1 MLKKS
6 ILVALVGVVSLS
18 GVSSIYANNV
28 VNTNQSSIVVPYMDY
43 INDATVGLK
52 ITSSGEAQVTSS
64 IVGYSSSVDKVKI
77 EATLQ
82 QCKNGQWTDL
92 KKWSKSYNSY
102 KGNLGEIYQVSK
114 GYSYRIVTKFTAYS
128 GSKTE
133 TQTVTGSEVMYK

>member
-28 VNTNQSSIVVPYMDY
+28 VNTNDSKIVVPYMDY

-52 ITSSGEAQVTSS
+52 ITSGGEAQVTSS
-64 IVGYSSSVDKVKI
+64 IVGYSSLVDKVKI

-82 QCKNGQWTDL
+82 QYKNGSWTDL
-92 KKWSKSYNSY
+92 KTWTKFYSSY
-102 KGNLGEIYQVSK
+102 KGNLGETYQVSK
-114 GYSYRIVTKFTAYS
+114 GYSYRVVTKFTAYS
-128 GSKTE
+128 GSKSE
-133 TQTVTGSEVMYK
+133 TQTVTGSETKY

>member
-28 VNTNQSSIVVPYMDY
+28 VNTNDSKIVVPYMDY

-52 ITSSGEAQVTSS
+52 ITSGGEAQVTSS
-64 IVGYSSSVDKVKI
+64 IVGYSSLVDKVKI

-82 QCKNGQWTDL
+82 QYKNGSWTDL
-92 KKWSKSYNSY
+92 KTWTKSYSSY
-102 KGNLGEIYQVSK
+102 KGNLGETYQVSK
-114 GYSYRIVTKFTAYS
+114 GYSYRVVTKFTAYS
-128 GSKTE
+128 GSKSE
-133 TQTVTGSEVMYK
+133 TQTVTGSETKY